1 MMQKET
7 VMQKQLSLRQPETKL
22 TPFPYPSSIEKYE
35 VIIDRPKCT
44 MCGICAEVCPSCIGS
59 STIDYEAYQKSDGY
73 LRLAVPKISC
83 TGPSCNRCVNKCPS
97 NALSV
102 KISPQYLALGDLRW
116 TPDLILSTWEQAEV
130 GSTSGKNEYKI
141 GDSGGGFDKLRFDFE
156 LDKEQSSEEELF
168 DEEDKDTSLVLN
180 KRSDGRPE
188 TRIPIP
194 VYGADMSYGSVS
206 LNVML
211 ARAKA
216 AEAWNTFTS
225 TGEGGYPDELIQY
238 KDHVI
243 TQVATGHFGVNA
255 DTIKRA
261 RIIVLKYAQGAKPGL
276 GGHLLADKVT
286 PEVARIREVVPYI
299 SLFSPFPFH
308 NVYSV
313 EDHYRHVQLMEDIN
327 PQALISVKVSTPTDV
342 DMVAIGSYYAGA
354 HILQIDGGFGG
365 TGAAPDIAK
374 KNIAMPIEYAI
385 PIVHNYLL
393 REGVRDNI
401 TIMASGGIRTAF
413 DIAKAI
419 ALGADGAVI
428 GTAELVALG
437 CKRCENCE
445 RGKGC
450 PAGIATTDPALMYSI
465 DTNWGCQRIINLY
478 SSWKKQWN
486 HILGKL
492 NLENIRE
499 LRPNDEV
506 RFKNGRFNHMIH
518 LDHLRRHL

>member
-1 MMQKET
+1 MMLKTLFSQT
-7 VMQKQLSLRQPETKL
+7 PEIK
-22 TPFPYPSSIEKYE
+22 PAPSQYPSSLEKYE
-35 VIIDRPKCT
+35 VIIERSKCS
-44 MCGICAEVCPSCIGS
+44 MCGICAEVCPSCIGAS
-59 STIDYEAYQKSDGY
+59 QIDYEAYQKQEGY

-83 TGPSCNRCVNKCPS
+83 EGVTCKRCVGKCPA

-102 KISPQYLALGDLRW
+102 RLSPQYIALGDVRW
-116 TPDLILSTWEQAEV
+116 TADLILSTWEQAEAARVPKKYEHRV
-130 GSTSGKNEYKI
+130 GA
-141 GDSGGGFDKLRFDFE
+141 SGGGFDKLRFDFE
-156 LDKEQSSEEELF
+156 LDDKEPCEAEPSEQ
-168 DEEDKDTSLVLN
+168 EDADTSIVLN
-180 KRSDGRPE
+180 RRNDGRPE
-188 TRIPIP
+188 IEIPIP
-194 VYGADMSYGSVS
+194 VYGADMSFGSVS

-211 ARAKA
+211 ARARA

-225 TGEGGYPDELIQY
+225 TGEGGYPDELTRY

-255 DTIKRA
+255 ETIKRA

-286 PEVARIREVVPYI
+286 PDVAKIREVVPCI

-354 HILQIDGGFGG
+354 HILQIDGGCGG

-374 KNIAMPIEYAI
+374 KNIAMPVEYAI

-393 REGVRDNI
+393 REGVRDEI

-413 DIAKAI
+413 DVAKAI

-450 PAGIATTDPALMYSI
+450 PAGIATTDPALKYFI
-465 DTNWGCQRIINLY
+465 DIDWGSQRIINLY
-478 SSWKKQWN
+478 SSWKAQWSY
-486 HILGKL
+486 ILKKL
-492 NLENIRE
+492 GLESIRE
-499 LRPNDEV
+499 LRPSEEAKF
-506 RFKNGRFNHMIH
+506 RKGRFNHIVH
-518 LDHLRRHL
+518 LNHLR

>member
-1 MMQKET
+1 M
-7 VMQKQLSLRQPETKL
+7 MQKQLLFRSPEVK
-22 TPFPYPSSIEKYE
+22 PAPSQYPSSIEKYE
-35 VIIDRPKCT
+35 VIIDRSKCS
-44 MCGICAEVCPSCIGS
+44 MCGICADVCPSRIGS
-59 STIDYEAYQKSDGY
+59 SSIEFEAYQKPQGY
-73 LRLAVPKISC
+73 LRLAVPKLSC
-83 TGPSCNRCVNKCPS
+83 TGPSCGRCVNECP
-97 NALSV
+97 NGALSV
-102 KISPQYLALGDLRW
+102 NLSPEYFALGDRRW
-116 TPDLILSTWEQAEV
+116 TADLILSAWEQAET
-130 GSTSGKNEYKI
+130 GSASEKHEYRV

-156 LDKEQSSEEELF
+156 LDHKEILEDELF
-168 DEEDKDTSLVLN
+168 DVEDSDTSVVLN
-180 KRSDGRPE
+180 RRDDGRPE
-188 TRIPIP
+188 IKIPIP
-194 VYGADMSYGSVS
+194 VYGADMSFGSVS

-225 TGEGGYPDELIQY
+225 TGEGGYPDELIEY

-255 DTIKRA
+255 ETIKRA

-286 PEVARIREVVPYI
+286 PDVAKIREVVPDI

-327 PQALISVKVSTPTDV
+327 PRALISVKVSTPTDV

-374 KNIAMPIEYAI
+374 KSIAMPIEYAI
-385 PIVHNYLL
+385 PIVHNYLV
-393 REGVRDNI
+393 REGVRDEI
-401 TIMASGGIRTAF
+401 AIMASGGIRTAF
-413 DIAKAI
+413 DVAKAI

-428 GTAELVALG
+428 GTAELVAIG

-450 PAGIATTDPALMYSI
+450 PAGIATTDPALKYFI
-465 DTNWGCQRIINLY
+465 DVGWGSQRIINLY
-478 SSWKKQWN
+478 GSWKKQWSY
-486 HILGKL
+486 ILHRLG
-492 NLENIRE
+492 LESIRE
-499 LRPNDEV
+499 LRPRCEV
-506 RFKNGRFNHMIH
+506 EFRRGRFNHMVH
-518 LDHLRRHL
+518 LDHLR

>member
-1 MMQKET
+1 MMQKEFLQ
-7 VMQKQLSLRQPETKL
+7 MPETR
-22 TPFPYPSSIEKYE
+22 PAPSPYPGSIEKYD
-35 VIIDRPKCT
+35 VIIGRSKCS
-44 MCGICAEVCPSCIGS
+44 MCGICAEVCPSCIGAS
-59 STIDYEAYQKSDGY
+59 QVDYEAYEKPNGY

-83 TGPSCNRCVNKCPS
+83 AGTSCKRCVYKCPN

-102 KISPQYLALGDLRW
+102 NLSPQYSALGDQRW
-116 TPDLILSTWEQAEV
+116 TADLILSTWQQAEFGRITKKQENKV
-130 GSTSGKNEYKI
+130 GA
-141 GDSGGGFDKLRFDFE
+141 SGGGFDKLRFDFE
-156 LDKEQSSEEELF
+156 LDDEVFYEDELH
-168 DEEDKDTSLVLN
+168 DEKDADTSIILN
-180 KRSDGRPE
+180 RRNDGRPE
-188 TRIPIP
+188 IKIPIP
-194 VYGADMSYGSVS
+194 VYGADMSFGSVS
-206 LNVML
+206 LNVMI

-225 TGEGGYPDELIQY
+225 TGEGGYPDELIQF

-255 DTIKRA
+255 ETIKRT

-286 PEVARIREVVPYI
+286 PDVAKIREVIPSI

-354 HILQIDGGFGG
+354 HVLQIDGGFGG

-374 KNIAMPIEYAI
+374 KNIAMPVEYAI
-385 PIVHNYLL
+385 PIVHNYLV
-393 REGVRDNI
+393 REGVRDEI

-413 DIAKAI
+413 DVAKAI

-450 PAGIATTDPALMYSI
+450 PSGIATTDPALRYFI
-465 DTNWGCQRIINLY
+465 DVDWGSQRIINLY
-478 SSWKKQWN
+478 SSWKAQWGY
-486 HILGKL
+486 IMRKLGL
-492 NLENIRE
+492 GNIRE
-499 LRPNDEV
+499 LRPRGEV
-506 RFKNGRFNHMIH
+506 KFRKGRFNRMVH
-518 LDHLRRHL
+518 LDHSG

>member
-1 MMQKET
+1 MIQK
-7 VMQKQLSLRQPETKL
+7 VLFFQRPEIKPA
-22 TPFPYPSSIEKYE
+22 PFQYPSSIEKYE
-35 VIIDRPKCT
+35 VIIDRSKCS
-44 MCGICAEVCPSCIGS
+44 MCGICTEVCPSCIGAS
-59 STIDYEAYQKSDGY
+59 QIDYEAYAKPSGY
-73 LRLAVPKISC
+73 LRLSVPKISC
-83 TGPSCNRCVNKCPS
+83 TGLACKRCVSNCPD

-102 KISPQYLALGDLRW
+102 KLSPQYIALGDFRW
-116 TPDLILSTWEQAEV
+116 TADLILSTWEQSEV
-130 GSTSGKNEYKI
+130 GKVQEKYEYRI
-141 GDSGGGFDKLRFDFE
+141 GDSGGGFDRLRFDFE
-156 LDKEQSSEEELF
+156 LDDKEIHEDELC
-168 DEEDKDTSLVLN
+168 DKENRDTSIVLN
-180 KRSDGRPE
+180 RRNDGRPE
-188 TRIPIP
+188 IEIPIP
-194 VYGADMSYGSVS
+194 VYGADMSFGSVS

-216 AEAWNTFTS
+216 AMAWNTFTS
-225 TGEGGYPDELIQY
+225 TGEGGYPYELIRY
-238 KDHVI
+238 KNHVI

-255 DTIKRA
+255 ETVKRT

-286 PEVARIREVVPYI
+286 PDVAKIREVVPSI

-374 KNIAMPIEYAI
+374 KNIAMPVEYAI
-385 PIVHNYLL
+385 PIVHNYLI
-393 REGVRDNI
+393 REGVRDKM

-413 DIAKAI
+413 DVAKII

-450 PAGIATTDPALMYSI
+450 PTGIATTDPALKHFI
-465 DTNWGCQRIINLY
+465 DTDWGSQRIINLY
-478 SSWKKQWN
+478 NSWKEQWDY
-486 HILGKL
+486 ILRKL
-492 NLENIRE
+492 DLENIRE
-499 LRPNDEV
+499 LRPLNEV
-506 RFKNGRFNHMIH
+506 KFRKGRFNHMVH
-518 LDHLRRHL
+518 LDHLR

>member
-1 MMQKET
+1 MMQKEL
-7 VMQKQLSLRQPETKL
+7 LSQTPEVKPA
-22 TPFPYPSSIEKYE
+22 PFQFPSSIEKYE
-35 VIIDRPKCT
+35 VIMDRSKCS
-44 MCGICAEVCPSCIGS
+44 MCGKCAEVCPSCIGS
-59 STIDYEAYQKSDGY
+59 SSIDYEAYKKPSGY

-83 TGPSCNRCVNKCPS
+83 EGFSCNRCVNECPDK
-97 NALSV
+97 ALSV
-102 KISPQYLALGDLRW
+102 KLSPQYLALGDLRW
-116 TPDLILSTWEQAEV
+116 TADLVMSTWEQAEV
-130 GSTSGKNEYKI
+130 GNVSKKYEHRVG
-141 GDSGGGFDKLRFDFE
+141 GSGGGFDKLRFDFE
-156 LDKEQSSEEELF
+156 LHDKGLCDDELYN
-168 DEEDKDTSLVLN
+168 EEDRDTSIVLN
-180 KRSDGRPE
+180 KRNDGRPDIK
-188 TRIPIP
+188 IPIP
-194 VYGADMSYGSVS
+194 VYGGDMSYGSVS

-238 KDHVI
+238 KNHVI

-255 DTIKRA
+255 STVKRTK
-261 RIIVLKYAQGAKPGL
+261 IIVLKYAQGAKPGL

-286 PEVARIREVVPYI
+286 PDVARIREVVPYI

-354 HILQIDGGFGG
+354 HILQIDGGYGG

-374 KNIAMPIEYAI
+374 KNIAMPVEYAI
-385 PIVHNYLL
+385 PIVHNYLV
-393 REGVRDNI
+393 REGVRDEI

-413 DIAKAI
+413 DVAKAI

-428 GTAELVALG
+428 GTAELIALG

-450 PAGIATTDPALMYSI
+450 PAGIATTDAALKYFI
-465 DTNWGCQRIINLY
+465 DVDWGSQRIINLY
-478 SSWKKQWN
+478 SAWKGQWSY
-486 HILGKL
+486 ILGKL
-492 NLENIRE
+492 GLESIRE
-499 LRPNDEV
+499 LRPRDEV
-506 RFKNGRFNHMIH
+506 KFKKGRTGHMVH
-518 LDHLRRHL
+518 LDHLR